1 MMMVRNDDGNVSE
14 DEIVDDRDAAVMAVI
29 VMMTVGVVTE
39 VLRLRVE
46 MKPLL
51 MVMTVTVLMVHWC

>member
-14 DEIVDDRDAAVMAVI
+14 DEIVDDRDAAVMAAI
-29 VMMTVGVVTE
+29 VMMTVGVVME

-46 MKPLL
+46 RKPLL

>member
-1 MMMVRNDDGNVSE
+1 MVRNVSE
-14 DEIVDDRDAAVMAVI
+14 DKTVDDRDAAVMAAI
-29 VMMTVGVVTE
+29 VMMTVGVVMV